1 MDKKTII
8 IVGLYLPGIYPKGDD
23 SVATDLL
30 APAVLKATADADA
43 EISRSYEIKIL
54 SLPVTIDSEELAKK
68 ICDENP
74 FVVGYSVYIW
84 NYYSIIE
91 NSKHV
96 KKILPE
102 TKIIFGG
109 PQVTYMPVDVLKENP
124 QVDIVVYGSGESKF
138 KLLLK
143 GGLMPEGLSK
153 IPSIVY
159 RNEAGKAVSTEGD
172 IHEDMSQIPSPYQTK
187 AINLNDGLR
196 HTVLLET
203 FRSCPFKCGYCA
215 WGKEKER
222 KIQPFPIEQILEDIE
237 LIYNNP
243 RVEAVIV
250 TDACIY
256 YQPRERVKKI
266 IDKIASCR
274 KIPTIVTLDIH
285 LLDEELIRYLS
296 KIELGD
302 VWCFGM
308 QSINPLAIKL
318 MGRKTDKE
326 TFINKTK
333 LLREIVPSAEISFNI
348 IYGLPGDNYET
359 FRETID
365 FALTLKPIKLQIYP
379 LVLLPG
385 SPFWYKEAELGF
397 VYDDSPPYMV
407 RSNKHYSAEDMEE
420 TFRFSLWYLSI
431 TYFPAI
437 RDAILNIPDYNHKF
451 RHIDLI
457 DMFIENMKRR
467 VDPITDLRTES
478 IKTIELFNLTRRKV
492 FNFLFEPE
500 NCLHAY
506 ESTLE
511 LLKRCNVEDIFTA
524 ILIGIDYYKSLNGGF
539 SEQDEAF
546 FVEKYG
552 REKIRYIKNTWV
564 RPFRT
569 LSKNKN
575 IPDEALNSI

>member
-8 IVGLYLPGIYPKGDD
+8 IVGLYLTGIYPKGDD

-30 APAVLKATADADA
+30 APAVLKATADADI
-43 EISRSYEIKIL
+43 EISERYEIKIL
-54 SLPVTIDSEELAKK
+54 SFPVTTDLEKLAKQ
-68 ICDENP
+68 IYDQNP
-74 FVVGYSVYIW
+74 FMVAYSVYIW

-91 NSKHV
+91 SSVYIKR
-96 KKILPE
+96 ILPK
-102 TKIIFGG
+102 TKIVFGG
-109 PQVTYMPVDVLKENP
+109 PQVTYMPVNVLRENP
-124 QVDIVVYGSGESKF
+124 QIDIVVCGSGESKF
-138 KLLLK
+138 NLLLK
-143 GGLMPEGLSK
+143 TEMCIDTLSK

-159 RNEAGKAVSTEGD
+159 RNEDGEIVSTKGD
-172 IHEDMSQIPSPYQTK
+172 IYEDISKIPSPYQTK
-187 AINLNDGLR
+187 AINLNDGFR

-215 WGKEKER
+215 WSKEKER
-222 KIQPFPIEQILEDIE
+222 KIHLFPIEQILEDIE

-243 RVEAVIV
+243 NVEAVII
-250 TDACIY
+250 TDACLY

-266 IDKIASCR
+266 IDKIASSFR

-326 TFINKTK
+326 TFIKKTK
-333 LLREIVPSAEISFNI
+333 LLREIIPSAEISFNI
-348 IYGLPGDNYET
+348 IYGLPGDNYTT
-359 FRETID
+359 FRNTID
-365 FALTLKPIKLQIYP
+365 FALSLKPIKLQIYP

-385 SPFWYKEAELGF
+385 SPFWYNKDEFEFG
-397 VYDDSPPYMV
+397 YDDLPPYMV
-407 RSNKHYSAEDMEE
+407 RFNKHYSVEDMEK

-457 DMFIENMKRR
+457 DIFIENMKRR
-467 VDPITDLRTES
+467 ADHITDLCTES
-478 IKTIELFNLTRRKV
+478 IKTIESFNLTRRKV

-511 LLKRCNVEDIFTA
+511 LLKTCNVEDLFTD
-524 ILIGIDYYKSLNGGF
+524 ILIGIDYYKTLNGNF
-539 SEQDEAF
+539 SEQDDAF
-546 FVEKYG
+546 FVKKYG
-552 REKIRYIKNTWV
+552 KEKIKYIKNTWV
-564 RPFRT
+564 RPFGT
-569 LSKNKN
+569 L
-575 IPDEALNSI
+575 I

>member
-8 IVGLYLPGIYPKGDD
+8 IVGLYLTGIYPKGDD

-30 APAVLKATADADA
+30 APAVLKATADADI
-43 EISRSYEIKIL
+43 EILERYEIKIL
-54 SLPVTIDSEELAKK
+54 SFPVTTDLEKLAKQ
-68 ICDENP
+68 IYDQNP
-74 FVVGYSVYIW
+74 FMVVYSVYIW

-91 NSKHV
+91 SSVYIKR
-96 KKILPE
+96 ILPK

-109 PQVTYMPVDVLKENP
+109 PQVTYMPVNVLRKNP
-124 QVDIVVYGSGESKF
+124 QVDIVVCGSGESKF

-143 GGLMPEGLSK
+143 SGLSLDTLSK

-159 RNEAGKAVSTEGD
+159 RNEDREIVSTKGD
-172 IHEDMSQIPSPYQTK
+172 IYEDISKIPSPYQTK

-215 WGKEKER
+215 WSKEKER
-222 KIQPFPIEQILEDIE
+222 KIQSFPIEQILKDIE

-243 RVEAVIV
+243 NVEAVIV
-250 TDACIY
+250 TDACLY

-266 IDKIASCR
+266 IDKIASSFR

-285 LLDEELIRYLS
+285 LLDEELIRYLN

-326 TFINKTK
+326 TFIKKTK
-333 LLREIVPSAEISFNI
+333 LLREIIPSAEISFNI
-348 IYGLPGDNYET
+348 IYGLPGDNYTT
-359 FRETID
+359 FRNTID
-365 FALTLKPIKLQIYP
+365 FALSLKPIKLQIYP

-385 SPFWYKEAELGF
+385 SPFWYNKDEFGF
-397 VYDDSPPYMV
+397 GYDDSPPYMV
-407 RSNKHYSAEDMEE
+407 RFNKHYSVEDMEK

-457 DMFIENMKRR
+457 DIFIENMKHR
-467 VDPITDLRTES
+467 VDPITDLWTES
-478 IKTIELFNLTRRKV
+478 IKTIESFNLTRRKV
-492 FNFLFEPE
+492 FNLLFEPE

-511 LLKRCNVEDIFTA
+511 LLKTCNTEDLFTDM
-524 ILIGIDYYKSLNGGF
+524 LIGIDYYKTLNGKF
-539 SEQDEAF
+539 SEQVDAF
-546 FVEKYG
+546 FVKKYG
-552 REKIRYIKNTWV
+552 KEKIKYIKNTWV
-564 RPFRT
+564 RPFGT
-569 LSKNKN
+569 K
-575 IPDEALNSI
+575 I